1 MVFCCYLL
9 TSLDPRFKNA
19 TYIGFTVNP
28 LRRLRQ
34 HNGELVNGAAR
45 THQKRPWEMVLVV
58 SGFPT
63 QVAALQF
70 EWAWQ
75 HPKESR
81 AVRDAAAACLRGLG
95 RPWQLRAKMRLV
107 YEMLNLP
114 EWCRLPLA
122 LRLSSHAHD
131 EYLQGVPPLPPQMPV
146 TVGPLADVFAEP
158 SVHPDPH
165 GSSQASGI
173 PGAEKVRGD
182 RGGVEENDFCDGEEV
197 EMDDTTRGGTEEQDG
212 GVLAYCTLCGEA
224 FGARET
230 VARCPVTAACRL
242 RAHLVCLA
250 DDMLGDSPA
259 LLPTTGLCPE
269 CGQPITWG
277 DVICRASPERSR
289 TLLPPA
295 SQCLH

>member
-1 MVFCCYLL
+1 MVYCCYLL

-34 HNGELVNGAAR
+34 HNGELVNGAVR

-95 RPWQLRAKMRLV
+95 RPWHLRAKMRLV

-122 LRLSSHAHD
+122 LRLASHAHD
-131 EYLQGVPPLPPQMPV
+131 EYLQGVPALPPQMAV

-158 SVHPDPH
+158 AR
-165 GSSQASGI
+165 SS
-173 PGAEKVRGD
+173 
-182 RGGVEENDFCDGEEV
+182 
-197 EMDDTTRGGTEEQDG
+197 TRGGGKEDDEEEKEEEDEEEDEEGGGGGGGGLQGTRGAEEQDG
-212 GVLAYCTLCGEA
+212 GVLSYCCLCGEA
-224 FGARET
+224 FGERET
-230 VARCPVTAACRL
+230 VARCPATPACRL

-250 DDMLGDSPA
+250 DDMLGDSVA

>member
-1 MVFCCYLL
+1 MVYCCYLL

-34 HNGELVNGAAR
+34 HNGELVHGAVR

-95 RPWQLRAKMRLV
+95 RPWHLRAKMRLV

-122 LRLSSHAHD
+122 LRLASHAHD
-131 EYLQGVPPLPPQMPV
+131 EYLQGVPALPPQMAV

-158 SVHPDPH
+158 
-165 GSSQASGI
+165 AR
-173 PGAEKVRGD
+173 RGKNSAID
-182 RGGVEENDFCDGEEV
+182 DGDGDGDGDDEDKDDEGGDEEEE
-197 EMDDTTRGGTEEQDG
+197 EDATRGCEGTGRGAEEQDG
-212 GVLAYCTLCGEA
+212 GVLSYCCLCGEA
-224 FGARET
+224 FGERET
-230 VARCPVTAACRL
+230 VARCPATPACTL

-250 DDMLGDSPA
+250 DDMLGDSVA

-269 CGQPITWG
+269 CGQPLTWG